1 MSRDKKG
8 PVKSEGQKVN
18 AKRAG
23 SRGARWDA
31 LKLAP
36 TFVPL
41 PLRLRRVRGCG
52 NNGEDRQEVE
62 VAGGA

>member
-8 PVKSEGQKVN
+8 PVKSEGQNVN

-23 SRGARWDA
+23 LRGACWDA
-31 LKLAP
+31 LELAP

-41 PLRLRRVRGCG
+41 PLCLRLVRICRGKW
-52 NNGEDRQEVE
+52 
-62 VAGGA
+62 

>member
-23 SRGARWDA
+23 SRGARWEA

-41 PLRLRRVRGCG
+41 PLPLRLVRIWCG
-52 NNGEDRQEVE
+52 KW
-62 VAGGA
+62 